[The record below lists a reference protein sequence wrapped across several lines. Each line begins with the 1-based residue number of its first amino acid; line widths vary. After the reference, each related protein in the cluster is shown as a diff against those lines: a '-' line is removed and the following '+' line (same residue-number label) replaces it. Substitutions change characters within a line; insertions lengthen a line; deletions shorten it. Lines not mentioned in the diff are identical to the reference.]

1 MPPLYCLT
9 IYAVTYQIR
18 TIEEENIRLRKETSR
33 LNALDAVTNLR
44 TAKCT
49 RKDSIYFLIFLRY
62 EAPLY
67 LVVIQVA
74 YWESIRNLLSPE
86 QK

>member
-49 RKDSIYFLIFLRY
+49 RKDSIYFLIFLHVMKRRY
-62 EAPLY
+62 
-67 LVVIQVA
+67 I
-74 YWESIRNLLSPE
+74 
-86 QK
+86 

>member
-18 TIEEENIRLRKETSR
+18 MIQEENIRLRKETSQ

-44 TAKCT
+44 TAKM
-49 RKDSIYFLIFLRY
+49 Y
-62 EAPLY
+62 
-67 LVVIQVA
+67 
-74 YWESIRNLLSPE
+74 
-86 QK
+86 

>member
-1 MPPLYCLT
+1 M
-9 IYAVTYQIR
+9 TYQIR

-44 TAKCT
+44 TAKMYEEGF
-49 RKDSIYFLIFLRY
+49 DLFFLIFLHVMKRRY
-62 EAPLY
+62 I